1 MSDFDFKEIETK
13 MQGRLDNLS
22 EEFAGLRAGRANPK
36 VLDKIVVDY
45 YGAPTPIPQMAA
57 VSMAEA
63 RVLQIQPWDV
73 STLKNIERA
82 INESDLGIPP
92 QNDGK
97 VIRLTFPQ
105 MTEERRK
112 EQTKLVGKYG
122 EECKVSVRN
131 IRRDAIEALK
141 KMEKDKEL
149 SEDERTTGE
158 KKIQDY
164 TDRFCKKIDEM
175 VAAKEKEILSI

>member
-1 MSDFDFKEIETK
+1 MAFDFNEVEKK
-13 MQGRLDNLS
+13 MQGRINNLS
-22 EEFAGLRAGRANPK
+22 EEFAGLRVGRANPK
-36 VLDKIVVDY
+36 VLDKIMVDY
-45 YGAPTPIPQMAA
+45 YGTPTAIPQMAA
-57 VSMAEA
+57 VSVTEA
-63 RVLQIQPWDV
+63 RVLQIQPWDA
-73 STLKNIERA
+73 TALKNIERA
-82 INESDLGIPP
+82 INESELDMPP

-112 EQTKLVGKYG
+112 EQTKMVGKYG
-122 EECKVSVRN
+122 EECKVSIRN

-141 KMEKDKEL
+141 KLEKEKEI
-149 SEDERTTGE
+149 SEDERVSGE

-164 TDRFCKKIDEM
+164 TDRFCKEVDEM